1 MAATVGI
8 RALQQNA
15 SAIVRRAAAG
25 EIVEITDRGRAV
37 ALLVPLASDN
47 VAAMVAA
54 GVVRPARLAVRDL
67 PEPLPA
73 GSGQSLTSI
82 LAEQRA
88 DER

>member
-1 MAATVGI
+1 MPASVGI

-15 SAIVRRAAAG
+15 SAVVRRAAAG

-37 ALLVPLASDN
+37 ALLVPLADDN
-47 VAAMVAA
+47 LASLLAA
-54 GVVRPARLAVRDL
+54 GVVRPARLRVRDL

-73 GSGQSLTSI
+73 GPGPSLTEI
-82 LAEQRA
+82 LAEQRV